1 MNPLVLVKQSF
12 KGTSL
17 NKTQDDQQ
25 LRDANLITRLCDADE
40 SALEQLYHHYYPRLF
55 RFIARITRR
64 DELVDE
70 IVNEVMFVVW
80 EKATSYDQTCKPSTW
95 IFGIAFNKARQAVRD
110 NSYANEEA
118 IEDIDENNI
127 SLGKLDNGFMQL
139 ELDDWLG
146 FALAQLTPEHRAVIE
161 LTYYQGLHYSE
172 IATVMDC
179 PESTVKTRMFYAR
192 KNLATLLTTPNDSS
206 DTHTQS

>member
-25 LRDANLITRLCDADE
+25 LRDANLIARLCDADE

-110 NSYANEEA
+110 NSHANEEA

-192 KNLATLLTTPNDSS
+192 KNLATLLTTPNGSS